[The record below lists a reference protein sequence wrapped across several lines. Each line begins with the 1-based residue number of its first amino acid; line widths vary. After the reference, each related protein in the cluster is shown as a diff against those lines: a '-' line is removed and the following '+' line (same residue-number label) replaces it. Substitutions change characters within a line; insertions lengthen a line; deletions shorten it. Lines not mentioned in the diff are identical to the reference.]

1 LYSYKYFKENFEQ
14 NIVEGTKEEQNSL
27 ERLHKMIAPF
37 LLRRLKKDVL
47 KDLPD
52 KIEKVVYTKL
62 GKEQDQ
68 LYKATEK
75 NIVMNLKKKSG
86 KEFQKNK
93 VQILAELTK
102 LRQICCEPSLLYDN
116 YKSDSA
122 KLDTCMEVLE
132 NALEG
137 GHKVLLFS
145 QFTTMLE
152 VLAACLKSKNISYF
166 MLTGSTSKARRR
178 ELVERFQE
186 GRAEVF
192 LISLKAGGTG
202 LNLTAADMVI
212 HYDPWWNVAAQNQA
226 TDRTHRI
233 GQKNDVTVV
242 KLIAKG
248 TIEERILALQEKKQ
262 DLADKI
268 ISAEGTSLSALTKE
282 DLLDLFGEK
291 IS

>member
-1 LYSYKYFKENFEQ
+1 
-14 NIVEGTKEEQNSL
+14 
-27 ERLHKMIAPF
+27 
-37 LLRRLKKDVL
+37 
-47 KDLPD
+47 
-52 KIEKVVYTKL
+52 
-62 GKEQDQ
+62 
-68 LYKATEK
+68 
-75 NIVMNLKKKSG
+75 MNLKKKSG
-86 KEFQKNK
+86 KEVQENK
-93 VQILAELTK
+93 LQILAELTK

-137 GHKVLLFS
+137 GHRVLLFS
-145 QFTTMLE
+145 QFTTMLD
-152 VLAACLKSKNISYF
+152 VLAARLKSKNISYF
-166 MLTGSTSKARRR
+166 ILTGSTSKARRR

-186 GRAEVF
+186 GRADVF

-242 KLIAKG
+242 KLIAKD

-268 ISAEGTSLSALTKE
+268 ISAEGTSLSTLTKE

>member
-1 LYSYKYFKENFEQ
+1 
-14 NIVEGTKEEQNSL
+14 
-27 ERLHKMIAPF
+27 
-37 LLRRLKKDVL
+37 
-47 KDLPD
+47 
-52 KIEKVVYTKL
+52 
-62 GKEQDQ
+62 
-68 LYKATEK
+68 
-75 NIVMNLKKKSG
+75 
-86 KEFQKNK
+86 
-93 VQILAELTK
+93 
-102 LRQICCEPSLLYDN
+102 
-116 YKSDSA
+116 
-122 KLDTCMEVLE
+122 MEVLE

-152 VLAACLKSKNISYF
+152 VLAARLKSKNISYF

-242 KLIAKG
+242 KLIAKD

-262 DLADKI
+262 DL
-268 ISAEGTSLSALTKE
+268 
-282 DLLDLFGEK
+282 LDLFGEK